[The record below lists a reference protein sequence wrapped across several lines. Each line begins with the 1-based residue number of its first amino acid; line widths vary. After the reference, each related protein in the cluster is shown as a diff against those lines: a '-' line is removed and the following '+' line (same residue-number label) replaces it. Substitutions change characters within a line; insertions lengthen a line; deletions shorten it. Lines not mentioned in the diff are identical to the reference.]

1 MSAIHKPALSVIHG
15 AHGAAPAFAHGN
27 LFDKYFTFV
36 ENTEAPIVFHRWAL
50 ISALGAYLGRQ
61 FWFPF
66 GDFRIYPNQYIMLMG
81 DPGTRKSSAIKMAKR
96 VLSQAGYE
104 KFSAERTSKEK
115 FLLDLEGIEG
125 EEGLVK
131 DKNLAMQNLFGDEYE
146 TGEPREVYICADE
159 FNEFV
164 GSGNLEFLSLLGS
177 LWDWD
182 DDSAP
187 FRQRLKTSR
196 SVNIF
201 QPTISIM
208 AGNTHA
214 GFAEAFPP
222 QSIGQGFLSR
232 LILVYGESSGK
243 KIAFP
248 EKPSDKLK
256 HELADMLHAIRTKV
270 TGEATMSKQAK
281 DMIETIYRTF
291 VGLEDARFKH
301 YSTRRHAHLLK
312 LCLLCAAASLRTE
325 IKVEDVLLANTLL
338 AFTEH
343 RMPQAM
349 GEFGKARNADVAG
362 RIISVLAEA
371 KAPLDTPD
379 LWKQCRSD
387 LDRQEDLNKLLAGL
401 MQAGKVQWVSR
412 NRNGVQ
418 GYLLVKQRL
427 STSKIYVDF
436 NLLREA
442 QGL

>member
-1 MSAIHKPALSVIHG
+1 MIPLTKPALTVVQG
-15 AHGAAPAFAHGN
+15 VPARAGN
-27 LFDKYFTFV
+27 LFDKYFSFV
-36 ENTEAPIVFHRWAL
+36 ENTEAPIVFHRWSL
-50 ISALGAYLGRQ
+50 LSALGAYLGRQ

-66 GDFRIYPNQYIMLMG
+66 GDFRIFPNQYVMLLG
-81 DPGTRKSSAIKMAKR
+81 DPGTRKSTAIKMAKR
-96 VLSQAGYE
+96 VLSQAGYD

-125 EEGLVK
+125 EAGLIK
-131 DKNLAMQNLFGDEYE
+131 DKNLAMQNLFGDAYE
-146 TGEPREVYICADE
+146 IGEPREVYICADE

-164 GSGNLEFLSLLGS
+164 GSGNMEFLSLLGS

-182 DDSAP
+182 DVSAP

-222 QSIGQGFLSR
+222 QSVGQGFLSR
-232 LILVYGESSGK
+232 LILVYGEGSGK

-256 HELADMLHAIRTKV
+256 DELATMLGVIRAKV
-270 TGEATMSKQAK
+270 VGEATMSRQAK
-281 DMIETIYRTF
+281 DIIETIYRTF
-291 VGLEDARFKH
+291 TGLEDARFKH
-301 YSTRRHAHLLK
+301 YSTRRHTHLIK
-312 LCLLCAAASLRTE
+312 LCLLCTAANLRTE

-371 KAPLDTPD
+371 KAPLELQD
-379 LWKQCRSD
+379 LWKQCQND
-387 LDRQEDLNKLLAGL
+387 LDKAEDLNKLLAGL
-401 MQAGKVQWVSR
+401 IQGGKVQWVTK

-427 STSKIYVDF
+427 NTSKLYVDYT
-436 NLLREA
+436 LLREA